1 MSVINNSVLKKQQP
15 HPGNTTQ
22 DVSKS
27 FKGRSF
33 QLTCNNFES
42 YEASINYIKKSQML
56 DYIIAC
62 KELAPTTGHE
72 HWHIYCHFNNAR
84 ILKMKNLKGAHVEVC
99 RGSAIQNIEYIK
111 KNGDITIEEGVAP
124 SFNSLTVSELK
135 KINDEDDLPDWKQYN
150 LWSKLKSQETINI
163 NDWYKEIKVYY
174 IWGPSGIGKSK
185 LAKEIVLKSNLGHE
199 VSIAK
204 FNNGYWNGVSSKSKI
219 MIYDDFRDS
228 HMPASE
234 FINLIDYNKHIMNI
248 KGAFVINNYE
258 LIIITSVQDID
269 CIYSNLPDEPRL
281 QWLRR
286 IEVIDL
292 SHCGAAMDPCP

>member
-1 MSVINNSVLKKQQP
+1 MSKSELVLKKQQP
-15 HPGNTTQ
+15 HPGNTFQ
-22 DVSKS
+22 DVQS

-33 QLTCNNFES
+33 QLTCNNLES
-42 YEASINYIKKSQML
+42 YNASVQYLKKSQML

-62 KELAPTTGHE
+62 HELAPTTGHE

-84 ILKMKNLKGAHVEVC
+84 LLKLKKLKGAHVEVC
-99 RGSAIQNIEYIK
+99 RGSAVQNIDYIK
-111 KNGDITIEEGVAP
+111 KNGDITLEEGIPP

-135 KINDEDDLPDWKQYN
+135 KINDEDDLPDWKQFN

-163 NDWYKEIKVYY
+163 MDWLKPIKVYY

-185 LAKEIVLKSNLGHE
+185 KAKDIVLESKLGHE

-204 FNNGYWNGVSSKSKI
+204 FNNGYWNGVNSKSKI

-234 FINLIDYNKHIMNI
+234 FINLIDYNKHIMNT

-258 LIIITSVQDID
+258 LIIITSVQDVD
-269 CIYSNLPDEPRL
+269 TIYSNLPDEPRL
-281 QWLRR
+281 QWMRR
-286 IEVIDL
+286 IEVINL

>member
-1 MSVINNSVLKKQQP
+1 MSVNNLELKKQQP

-22 DVSKS
+22 DVQS
-27 FKGRSF
+27 FKGRAF
-33 QLTCNNFES
+33 QLTCNNLES
-42 YEASINYIKKSQML
+42 YEASVKYLKKSQML

-62 KELAPTTGHE
+62 HELAPTTGHE

-84 ILKMKNLKGAHVEVC
+84 LIKLKNLKGAHVEVC
-99 RGSAIQNIEYIK
+99 RGSAIQNIDYIK
-111 KNGDITIEEGVAP
+111 KNGDITLEEGIAP

-163 NDWYKEIKVYY
+163 LDWFKNIKVYY

-185 LAKEIVLKSNLGHE
+185 KAKEIVLQSELGQD

-269 CIYSNLPDEPRL
+269 TIYSNLPDEPRL